1 MFDVVASGRAV
12 TLDYEKDKKEG
23 RELKARGYRQKDFPC
38 VCASL
43 LGHSLVIRLA
53 RSQPHFIY
61 ACSPLPHLCFLLL
74 SPSSPCRVFAS
85 LFQQVTHQHGMSN
98 TDERV
103 QFVTLDRTIIS
114 RPRPPRN
121 RAT

>member
-61 ACSPLPHLCFLLL
+61 ACSPLPIFVSFSSRPPHLVA
-74 SPSSPCRVFAS
+74 SSPLS
-85 LFQQVTHQHGMSN
+85 SN
-98 TDERV
+98 K
-103 QFVTLDRTIIS
+103 
-114 RPRPPRN
+114 
-121 RAT
+121 